1 MSSKVFE
8 TTAARLRR
16 LSQAV
21 AELEHQITKSS
32 PEAAARLRVKLRDLH
47 EGLRL
52 TQKLKA

>member
-16 LSQAV
+16 LTQAV
-21 AELEHQITKSS
+21 AELEHQIKKSS
-32 PEAAARLRVKLRDLH
+32 PEAAMRLRVKLRDLR

-52 TQKLKA
+52 TQLSKA